1 MVHYESRLTTLTAD
15 QLAAILIEPVIR
27 DHGLSDSIVIDQKL
41 SFIFKFWSSL
51 CYYFNVKSRLI
62 TDFHPQTNRQT
73 KRQNSTMKVY

>member
-15 QLAAILIEPVIR
+15 QLAEILIEAVIK

-51 CYYFNVKSRLI
+51 CYYLNVKSRLI
-62 TDFHPQTNRQT
+62 TDFYPETNRQT